1 MGRHVESGYGETEQP
16 PTLPIQV
23 LRDNRKKGANC
34 KGTILH
40 PVGTISTNFFK
51 KDRKKRH
58 GTLSSKSSLL
68 IRSKVLRTL
77 HKDFQLVIA
86 AIEESKDLLA
96 YAFDELTCSPITHE
110 QRIRSYD
117 DKVKEKAFKAKG
129 ILP

>member
-1 MGRHVESGYGETEQP
+1 MIYVKLQSFYSCFDKLSHKEKESAQNYLSRVFGIVNKIKSYGE
-16 PTLPIQV
+16 II
-23 LRDNRKKGANC
+23 DNGW
-34 KGTILH
+34 I
-40 PVGTISTNFFK
+40 V
-51 KDRKKRH
+51 
-58 GTLSSKSSLL
+58 
-68 IRSKVLRTL
+68 SKVLRTL